1 MADNKY
7 FQAALSSFTAEFA
20 YAASVR
26 HLHDIGYTPKQIKEH
41 ISYPVS
47 IEKIQKV
54 IDEYEAK
61 KDSLGTEY
69 EFIQDTDSLG
79 RKSFRRVKKETRDLF
94 DRSYEKDKELR

>member
-7 FQAALSSFTAEFA
+7 FQAALSNFTAEFA

-26 HLHDIGYTPKQIKEH
+26 HLHDIGYAPEQIKEH

-47 IEKIQKV
+47 LEKIQKV

-61 KDSLGTEY
+61 KNSPEPEY
-69 EFIQDTDSLG
+69 EYIQDTDSLG
-79 RKSFRRVKKETRDLF
+79 RKSFRRVKK
-94 DRSYEKDKELR
+94 KPKED